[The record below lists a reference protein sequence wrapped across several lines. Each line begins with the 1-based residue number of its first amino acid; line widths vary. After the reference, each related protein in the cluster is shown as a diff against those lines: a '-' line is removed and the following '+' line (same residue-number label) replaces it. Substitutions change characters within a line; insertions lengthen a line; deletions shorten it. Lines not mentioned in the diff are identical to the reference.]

1 MFDCLNH
8 VDWDLLHRQ
17 KQVLLALH
25 AQHRDGSSE
34 AEALAGVVSLLDA
47 LQDEAAAQGRW
58 TFPDEQPVNEEPS
71 SDRSTTK

>member
-1 MFDCLNH
+1 MFDCLDH

-17 KQVLLALH
+17 KLVLLTLH

-34 AEALAGVVSLLDA
+34 AEALEGIVDLLDA

-58 TFPDEQPVNEEPS
+58 TFPGEQAARNGS
-71 SDRSTTK
+71 